1 MQMDKY
7 KSTLMFV
14 IIDFI
19 LVATLMF
26 IEISNDLPIPTIM
39 NVIFALFVVCIVIL
53 INIKT
58 YQKNTFNYFIISLLI
73 ISFIFIIVDI
83 LILELSKSN
92 QTFVNLNQILFFG
105 ILLRYINIKDSMKKL
120 KKN

>member
-1 MQMDKY
+1 MDKY

-39 NVIFALFVVCIVIL
+39 NVIFALFVVCIVFL
-53 INIKT
+53 INFKT

-92 QTFVNLNQILFFG
+92 QTFVNLNQIL
-105 ILLRYINIKDSMKKL
+105 
-120 KKN
+120 

>member
-1 MQMDKY
+1 
-7 KSTLMFV
+7 
-14 IIDFI
+14 
-19 LVATLMF
+19 
-26 IEISNDLPIPTIM
+26 
-39 NVIFALFVVCIVIL
+39 
-53 INIKT
+53 KT